1 MTSRT
6 KFAPGNNKLGCQKLI
21 QYAEIINNNPNNP
34 NSKQCIYTNYQIIDK
49 STTKPNIST
58 NQRAAQIINTAIGGN
73 THFGNYYLGEPVVF
87 NFLGRVEGQIGG
99 SGAPLRNRF

>member
-1 MTSRT
+1 MALRT
-6 KFAPGNNKLGCQKLI
+6 KFAPGNKSGCQKLI
-21 QYAEIINNNPNNP
+21 QYAEIINNNPN
-34 NSKQCIYTNYQIIDK
+34 SKPCIYTNYQIIDK

-73 THFGNYYLGEPVVF
+73 IHFGNYYLGEPVVF